1 MAWRLVSDRPGDD
14 FGAYS
19 FLNCF
24 SINHNEFKMY
34 NTIIVQCFHAIAQTR
49 DRCPESIPSSVA
61 GVERRFALGSWRLSA
76 QRRAAKCAKAVM
88 LTTFDEYHIM
98 MLLANYEYKFV
109 SSCEERSTNQIQFA
123 LTSREAS
130 ERSHSGMR
138 RDGADQHV
146 KAVGADGA
154 RREVLRQGRRCRIG
168 GAPPGPGC
176 SSVATNQIFSLLRN
190 NIRFVVV
197 PTSICN
203 VHTLRVLRRRR
214 LPQETM
220 QRN

>member
-1 MAWRLVSDRPGDD
+1 M
-14 FGAYS
+14 
-19 FLNCF
+19 
-24 SINHNEFKMY
+24 
-34 NTIIVQCFHAIAQTR
+34 
-49 DRCPESIPSSVA
+49 
-61 GVERRFALGSWRLSA
+61 ERRFALGSWRLSA
-76 QRRAAKCAKAVM
+76 QRRAAKGAKAVM
-88 LTTFDEYHIM
+88 LPTFDEYHIM
-98 MLLANYEYKFV
+98 MLLANYAYKFV

-154 RREVLRQGRRCRIG
+154 RREVLRQWRRCRMG
-168 GAPPGPGC
+168 GAPPKPGC
-176 SSVATNQIFSLLRN
+176 SSGATNQIFSLLRN